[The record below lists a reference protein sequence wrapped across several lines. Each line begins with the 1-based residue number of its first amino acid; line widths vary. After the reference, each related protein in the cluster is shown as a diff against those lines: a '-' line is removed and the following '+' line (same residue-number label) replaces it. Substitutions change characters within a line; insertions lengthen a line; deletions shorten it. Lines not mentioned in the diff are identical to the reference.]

1 MNKQE
6 CLKALE
12 TLQEKYINLDVV
24 DELICFKKLIDEY
37 YELEK
42 NFKILEK
49 NYDELYDMVHYPKPY
64 KFEDLK
70 EGMWIWDNKNK
81 VKLLIGYCYSE
92 DDMAYYNFSNP
103 EDYKYIHFNFEENR
117 FFPVEKA
124 MEE

>member
-1 MNKQE
+1 MNKKE

-12 TLQEKYINLDVV
+12 TLQQKYINLDVV

-49 NYDELYDMVHYPKPY
+49 NYDELYVMVHYPKPC

-70 EGMWIWDNKNK
+70 EGESK
-81 VKLLIGYCYSE
+81 
-92 DDMAYYNFSNP
+92 
-103 EDYKYIHFNFEENR
+103 
-117 FFPVEKA
+117 
-124 MEE
+124 

>member
-6 CLKALE
+6 CVKALE

-49 NYDELYDMVHYPKPY
+49 NYDELYDMVHYQKPY

-70 EGMWIWDNKNK
+70 EGESK
-81 VKLLIGYCYSE
+81 
-92 DDMAYYNFSNP
+92 
-103 EDYKYIHFNFEENR
+103 
-117 FFPVEKA
+117 
-124 MEE
+124 